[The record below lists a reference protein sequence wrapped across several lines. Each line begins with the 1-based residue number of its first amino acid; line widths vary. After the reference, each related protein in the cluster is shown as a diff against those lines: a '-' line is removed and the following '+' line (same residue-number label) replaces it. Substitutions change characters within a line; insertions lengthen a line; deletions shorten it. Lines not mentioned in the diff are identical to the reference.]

1 MAINEG
7 QKGSHEGALA
17 SKNIVEKK
25 VPDQNYIAAPN
36 IVKDGFCNHCSEEVS
51 FVKDNA
57 IKCHTCGYMFHAVG
71 CSVENYNVSSPSS
84 FTNHLL
90 PAVTKATKSYKNK
103 FGRFLFICDFCATE
117 KEEATQTEP
126 GMKNVY
132 VDRKI
137 EELKQSFANE
147 LSEVKDLLKTM
158 AASSKDQSC
167 PQPPVPSNS
176 ATNPWDD
183 SQRTERLR
191 SMVLIKNDNDGKP
204 INKSILE
211 ESCVQSK
218 IGIVNTMTL
227 RKSNDT
233 AIILN
238 SRSDAETLR
247 QKLSQTSPQHSTS
260 TVASKTPRITVVG
273 LEREYSKEEMKEM
286 LVSQNSGIDMIVNDP
301 STSPEDKKLDV
312 VAVLALKNNSSYKAI
327 VRVSNLIRLVIAKQS
342 DRVYIGTQ
350 RACKVYDSFFVLR
363 CFNCQQFGHHS
374 RDCTSNHPVCGF
386 CAGSHETRSCDRS
399 APECCVNCKRN
410 NKAPDDTKHAA
421 FDPSSCPIFKD
432 LQEKVKK
439 TTPFYQQLVMDKM

>member
-1 MAINEG
+1 MNDG
-7 QKGSHEGALA
+7 QNGSHEGALA
-17 SKNIVEKK
+17 STNTVEKRA
-25 VPDQNYIAAPN
+25 PNQNYIAAPN
-36 IVKDGFCNHCSEEVS
+36 IVKEGLCNHCSKEVN
-51 FVKDNA
+51 FDKDNA
-57 IKCHTCGYMFHAVG
+57 IECYTCGYMFHAVG
-71 CSVENYNVSSPSS
+71 CSVEDYNVSSPSS
-84 FTNHLL
+84 FTNHLF
-90 PAVTKATKSYKNK
+90 PAVNKAKSYKNK
-103 FGRFLFICDFCATE
+103 FGRFLFICDYCITE
-117 KEEATQTEP
+117 KEEATQDVP
-126 GMKNVY
+126 GAMKNVY

-147 LSEVKDLLKTM
+147 LSEVKHLLKAIT
-158 AASSKDQSC
+158 APSKEQSC
-167 PQPPVPSNS
+167 QQLPALPHS
-176 ATNPWDD
+176 AENPWDD

-211 ESCVQSK
+211 ESCVKSK

-227 RKSNDT
+227 KKSNDT

-247 QKLSQTSPQHSTS
+247 QKLSQTSPQHTTS

-286 LVSQNSGIDMIVNDP
+286 LVSQNSGINSLVNDP
-301 STSPEDKKLDV
+301 STSIDDKKVDV
-312 VAVLALKNNSSYKAI
+312 VAVLPLKNNQSFKAI
-327 VRVSNLIRLVIAKQS
+327 VRVSNLIRSVIAKQS

-399 APECCVNCKRN
+399 SPECCSNCQRN
-410 NKAPDDTKHAA
+410 NKTPDEIKHAA

-439 TTPFYQQLVMDKM
+439 TTPFYQQQVMDKM

>member
-158 AASSKDQSC
+158 TAPSKDQSC

-191 SMVLIKNDNDGKP
+191 SMVLIKNDDDGKP

-218 IGIVNTMTL
+218 IGIVNH
-227 RKSNDT
+227 
-233 AIILN
+233 
-238 SRSDAETLR
+238 
-247 QKLSQTSPQHSTS
+247 Q
-260 TVASKTPRITVVG
+260 
-273 LEREYSKEEMKEM
+273 
-286 LVSQNSGIDMIVNDP
+286 
-301 STSPEDKKLDV
+301 
-312 VAVLALKNNSSYKAI
+312 
-327 VRVSNLIRLVIAKQS
+327 
-342 DRVYIGTQ
+342 
-350 RACKVYDSFFVLR
+350 
-363 CFNCQQFGHHS
+363 
-374 RDCTSNHPVCGF
+374 
-386 CAGSHETRSCDRS
+386 
-399 APECCVNCKRN
+399 
-410 NKAPDDTKHAA
+410 
-421 FDPSSCPIFKD
+421 
-432 LQEKVKK
+432 
-439 TTPFYQQLVMDKM
+439 

>member
-1 MAINEG
+1 MAMNDG
-7 QKGSHEGALA
+7 QNGSHEGALA
-17 SKNIVEKK
+17 STNTAEKRA
-25 VPDQNYIAAPN
+25 PNQNYIAAPN
-36 IVKDGFCNHCSEEVS
+36 IVKEGLCNHCSKEVN
-51 FVKDNA
+51 FDKDNA
-57 IKCHTCGYMFHAVG
+57 IECYTCGYMFHAVG
-71 CSVENYNVSSPSS
+71 CSVEDYNVSSPSS
-84 FTNHLL
+84 FTNHLF
-90 PAVTKATKSYKNK
+90 PAVNKAKSYKNK
-103 FGRFLFICDFCATE
+103 FGRFLFICDYCITE
-117 KEEATQTEP
+117 KEEATQDVP
-126 GMKNVY
+126 GVMKNVY

-147 LSEVKDLLKTM
+147 LSEVKHLLKAIT
-158 AASSKDQSC
+158 APSKEQSC
-167 PQPPVPSNS
+167 QQLPALSHS
-176 ATNPWDD
+176 AENPWDD

-191 SMVLIKNDNDGKP
+191 SMVLIKNDNNGKP

-211 ESCVQSK
+211 ESC
-218 IGIVNTMTL
+218 GIVNTMTL
-227 RKSNDT
+227 KKSNDT

-247 QKLSQTSPQHSTS
+247 QKLSQTSPQHTTS

-286 LVSQNSGIDMIVNDP
+286 LVSQNSGINLLVNDP
-301 STSPEDKKLDV
+301 STSIDDKKVDV
-312 VAVLALKNNSSYKAI
+312 VAVLPLKNNQSFKAI
-327 VRVSNLIRLVIAKQS
+327 VRVSNLIRSVIAKQS

-350 RACKVYDSFFVLR
+350 RASKVYDSFFVLR

-399 APECCVNCKRN
+399 SPECCSNCQRN
-410 NKAPDDTKHAA
+410 NKTPDEIKHAA

-439 TTPFYQQLVMDKM
+439 TTPFYQQQVMDKM